1 MSGWATKKD
10 MGEWQELAEALV
22 ELDIRIEELNS
33 WATRPEDVE
42 QLKELE
48 ALRDQVRSA
57 ITYHHIPRGLQRRL
71 RDAGRSR
78 DTSPAT
84 NDPRD

>member
-1 MSGWATKKD
+1 

-22 ELDIRIEELNS
+22 DLDIRIEELNG
-33 WATRPEDVE
+33 WATRPGDVE

-57 ITYHHIPRGLQRRL
+57 IAYRHIPRGLQRRL
-71 RDAGRSR
+71 REDEHSR
-78 DTSPAT
+78 HTSPAA